1 MANLID
7 GDLDK
12 AQQLA
17 KTAQV
22 FALIALFMIG
32 LSILLN
38 SGLTALDI
46 VLNEEMS
53 WRTKVNE
60 VGLIAVQILPAVWL
74 CEAINRMNMALKHY
88 CEGDFFNKI
97 ASQRVAES
105 GEYAAMAMLA
115 FILIVPNLTQWI
127 RHNGGFEMR
136 VEPEYLGM
144 LAFAIFIVMVGRIL
158 SAAAILKE
166 DNEGFV

>member
-1 MANLID
+1 MADLID
-7 GDLDK
+7 GDLNK

-22 FALIALFMIG
+22 FAVIALFMIG
-32 LSILLN
+32 ISILLN
-38 SGLTALDI
+38 SGLPALGIGLDGE
-46 VLNEEMS
+46 LT
-53 WRTKVNE
+53 WRMKVNE
-60 VGLIAVQILPAVWL
+60 IGLIAVQILPAVWL

-158 SAAAILKE
+158 SAATTLKE

>member
-7 GDLDK
+7 GDLNK

-22 FALIALFMIG
+22 FAVIALFMIG
-32 LSILLN
+32 ISILLN
-38 SGLTALDI
+38 SGLPALDI
-46 VLNEEMS
+46 GLDRELT
-53 WRTKVNE
+53 WRMKVNE
-60 VGLIAVQILPAVWL
+60 IGLIAVQILPAVWL

-105 GEYAAMAMLA
+105 GEYAVMAMLA

-158 SAAAILKE
+158 SAATTLKE